1 MHELAVTESI
11 IRICCEEANRHKVQ
25 RVLEVRLEV
34 GELKGLIPDCIQYY
48 FDIASKGTP
57 AEGARLIINKIP
69 ITMRCRNCGEES
81 EAAPSIN
88 FTCRNCGGKDFKM
101 VKGNEFLI
109 QSLEVE

>member
-11 IRICCEEANRHKVQ
+11 IKICCEEVQRHKVE
-25 RVLEVRLEV
+25 RVLEVRLLV

-57 AEGARLIINKIP
+57 AEGAKLVINKVP
-69 ITMRCRNCGEES
+69 VTMRCRDCGVERETS
-81 EAAPSIN
+81 PCIN
-88 FTCRNCGGKDFKM
+88 YTCEGCGGKDFQM